1 MTGTA
6 AEVKSVAQVDDITIG
21 NGKIGPITKDLQRS
35 FMDAAM
41 GADERFSHW
50 LRYI

>member
-6 AEVKSVAQVDDITIG
+6 AEVKSVTKINKITIG
-21 NGKIGPITKDLQRS
+21 NGKIGNITKILQKS
-35 FMDAAM
+35 FMDVVM
-41 GADERFSHW
+41 GKDQKYTSW